1 MLKLL
6 TINNVV
12 LIKKAEINFNKG
24 LCILSG
30 ETGSGKSILLDAL
43 GLAIGFRSNSR
54 LIGENNDFAQVVAE
68 FDISNNDTCRNFLKE
83 NDLFN
88 DNNSLIIRRVIKE
101 NSSSKAYVNDIL
113 VGINILARIG
123 EFLIEIH
130 GQNDQ
135 RGLLN
140 PACHL
145 QILDNF
151 AKNKQKLQKISSIYQ
166 KFKEVDEKINDIKKR
181 EDFLKREQD
190 YLEHVITELE
200 KVNVLIG
207 EEEEL
212 KNKKDQLVAKEKI
225 LKFFNEIKSN
235 LLEANSQLITGQR
248 YFLRNQNI
256 IDQYISNSKDDME
269 NLNNVIDK
277 QITELDLEISKIDDQ
292 IYQISGNNDNLEE
305 IEERLFLIRSLARKH
320 NISCDELSKFNE
332 DLNSKLQL
340 ITNDQLSINDLNQ
353 QRKQLI
359 VEYKICAQELSKS
372 RKEAAHILSSKVEN
386 ELQFLKMANVKFMVN
401 VDYSESDNIGVK
413 GMDKVD
419 FKASINNRDFD
430 NIAKIA
436 SGGELSRFMLA
447 LKVAISNEDFS
458 QTMIF
463 DEIDTGIG
471 GAVADAVG
479 VRLKLLSKNRQI
491 LVVTHQPQIAAK
503 SDMHLQISKVAND
516 DKVNT
521 IITNLDQQ
529 QKQQEIAR
537 MLSGE
542 NISQEALNA
551 AESLIKETY

>member
-551 AESLIKETY
+551 AESLIKDTY